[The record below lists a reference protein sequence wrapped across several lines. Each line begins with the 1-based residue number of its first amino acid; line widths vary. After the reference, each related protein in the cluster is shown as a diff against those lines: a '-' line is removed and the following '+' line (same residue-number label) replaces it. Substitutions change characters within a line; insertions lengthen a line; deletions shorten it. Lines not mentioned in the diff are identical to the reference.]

1 MMFLSRKRNKKSRF
15 KLFSGNPTSASWGTL
30 IPTNVTRVVAGDD
43 FSFQPGVGVQ
53 ALPVVAPFMGNVCVK
68 KEYFFIPDR
77 IYNIDRQLNFQGV
90 TDTPNTVYKPSMAP
104 PIPFDISVAS
114 GETIS
119 IEVSDVQTAYPVG
132 SLSAIVGPGSL
143 ADYMG
148 EAPGSLVT
156 GVIDLTPYVGYID
169 IYYNYYLNQQ
179 YDLVPTSLAGTV
191 SDSAMEYPFYL
202 PVSALE
208 IYLRTIKTTP
218 NTSPAIREDES
229 VSYSTNVSAA
239 LKAVGAM
246 GPVDFGMFGWS
257 FFTGRQSLFQRGFP
271 SYYLEAWLKTSSFT
285 DAAVDVSTSGNSV
298 SMRNITFA
306 SRMQRYM
313 DLAFA
318 GGGRNS
324 DFYESQ
330 FDVKLS
336 QDNTCPAFLGSD
348 SFDMNVNTLYQTTG
362 FDDNSSPLGSFS
374 GQLSGGTRFRRR
386 NYHFNDDGYFM
397 EITSIVPR
405 VYYPSYINPTSRQIS
420 LGQQYAPAL
429 DNIAMQGLKAS
440 TVFGEVQSL
449 GATNP
454 SYANAALTIP
464 GFKLQAVNYVG
475 YEPAWSELMTAV
487 SKPHGRLCNDL
498 DYWVLSRDY
507 GRNISHVMDSPAYSD
522 FIKAAGTYVDELSLQ
537 RLTAFFKRIYVSP
550 SSCPYILCG
559 DFNYVF
565 YDQRPTA
572 ENFILDNVA
581 DIVVFRE
588 KSKVNVATT
597 L

>member
-30 IPTNVTRVVAGDD
+30 IPTNVTRVIAGDD

-53 ALPVVAPFMGNVCVK
+53 ALPIVAPFMGNVCVK

-77 IYNIDRQLNFQGV
+77 IYNVDRQLNFQGI

-104 PIPFDISVAS
+104 PVPFSIDKSTGDAIAFSVS
-114 GETIS
+114 TL
-119 IEVSDVQTAYPVG
+119 QTDSPAG
-132 SLSAIVGPGSL
+132 SLGTIVGPGSL

-148 EAPGSLVT
+148 EAPGSIVA
-156 GVIDLTPYVGYID
+156 GIIDLTPYIGYID

-191 SDSAMEYPFYL
+191 SDSAMEYPYYL
-202 PVSALE
+202 TVAELE
-208 IYLRTIKTTP
+208 TYLRTIKTTS
-218 NTSPAIREDES
+218 NLSPAVRTS
-229 VSYSTNVSAA
+229 NVVSYSTNVWAA
-239 LKAVGAM
+239 LHAVNSEA
-246 GPVDFGMFGWS
+246 FKWE
-257 FFTGRQSLFQRGFP
+257 FFTGRQSLFQRSFP
-271 SYYLEAWLKTSSFT
+271 AYYLEAWLKTSSFT

-330 FDVKLS
+330 FDVKLN

-362 FDDNSSPLGSFS
+362 FEDSSSPLGAFS

-449 GATNP
+449 EASSPTYSQSIFVVP
-454 SYANAALTIP
+454 KFALQD
-464 GFKLQAVNYVG
+464 KNYVG

-507 GRNISHVMDSPAYSD
+507 GRNISSIMDTPAYKEFVS
-522 FIKAAGTYVDELSLQ
+522 AAGAGVSELSLQ
-537 RLTAFFKRIYVSP
+537 RLTAFFKRIYISP

-572 ENFILDNVA
+572 ENFVLDNVA

>member
-53 ALPVVAPFMGNVCVK
+53 ALPIVAPFMGSVCVK

-77 IYNIDRQLNFQGV
+77 IYNVDRQLNFQGV
-90 TDTPNTVYKPSMAP
+90 TDAPNTVYKPSIAP
-104 PIPFDISVAS
+104 PIPFDA
-114 GETIS
+114 GTS
-119 IEVSDVQTAYPVG
+119 IGDNVEIKVSDIQTDLPTG
-132 SLSAIVGPGSL
+132 SLGLIVGPGSL

-148 EAPGSLVT
+148 EAPGSIVT
-156 GVIDLTPYVGYID
+156 GVIDLTPYIGYLD

-179 YDLVPTSLAGTV
+179 YNLVPTALAGTAA
-191 SDSAMEYPFYL
+191 D
-202 PVSALE
+202 SALE
-208 IYLRTIKTTP
+208 YPYFLDVSDLETYLRNIKTKEIF
-218 NTSPAIREDES
+218 SPAVRKNDS
-229 VSYSTNVSAA
+229 VSYSTNVAAA
-239 LKAVGAM
+239 LNAVDSEAFM
-246 GPVDFGMFGWS
+246 WN

-271 SYYLEAWLKTSSFT
+271 SYYLETWLKTSSFT
-285 DAAVDVSTSGNSV
+285 DAAIDVSVSGNSV

-362 FDDNSSPLGSFS
+362 FEDNSSPLGAFS

-449 GATNP
+449 GAEAV
-454 SYANAALTIP
+454 SYANYVLSIP
-464 GFKLQAVNYVG
+464 GFKMQDFKYVG

-507 GRNISHVMDSPAYSD
+507 GRNLASVMDTPAYGE
-522 FIKAAGTYVDELSLQ
+522 FISAAGTYVDELSLQ

>member
-30 IPTNVTRVVAGDD
+30 IPTNVTRVIAGDD

-53 ALPVVAPFMGNVCVK
+53 ALPIVAPFMGNVCIK

-77 IYNIDRQLNFQGV
+77 IYNVDRQLNFQGV
-90 TDTPNTVYKPSMAP
+90 TDTPNAVYKPSIAP
-104 PIPFDISVAS
+104 PIPFDIGNPS
-114 GETIS
+114 GGKLDIS
-119 IEVSDVQTAYPVG
+119 VSDIQTNSPLG
-132 SLSAIVGPGSL
+132 SLSNIVGPGSL

-148 EAPGSLVT
+148 EAPGSIVT
-156 GVIDLTPYVGYID
+156 GVVDLTPYIGYID

-191 SDSAMEYPFYL
+191 SDRELEYPYYL
-202 PVSALE
+202 TVSELE
-208 IYLRTIKTTP
+208 TYLRNIKTVSIV
-218 NTSPAIREDES
+218 SPAIREDDS
-229 VSYSTNVSAA
+229 ASYSTNVAAA
-239 LKAVGAM
+239 LNAVGSEA
-246 GPVDFGMFGWS
+246 FYWS

-285 DAAVDVSTSGNSV
+285 NAAVDVSTSGNSV

-330 FDVKLS
+330 FDVKLN

-362 FDDNSSPLGSFS
+362 FEDNSSPLGAFS

-440 TVFGEVQSL
+440 TVFGEVQNVGVL
-449 GATNP
+449 NQ
-454 SYANAALTIP
+454 SYANNTFTIP
-464 GFKLQAVNYVG
+464 GFKTQNLNYIG

-507 GRNISHVMDSPAYSD
+507 GRTLSYIMDSSAYSN
-522 FIKAAGTYVDELSLQ
+522 FITAAGTNVDELSLQ

-565 YDQRPTA
+565 YDQRATA

>member
-53 ALPVVAPFMGNVCVK
+53 ALPIVAPFMGNVSVK

-77 IYNIDRQLNFQGV
+77 IYNVDRQLNFQGV
-90 TDTPNTVYKPSMAP
+90 TNAPNTVYKPSMAP
-104 PIPFDISVAS
+104 PVPFDITVSA
-114 GETIS
+114 GEDIV
-119 IEVSDVQTAYPVG
+119 IPVSDVVTNSPSGALG
-132 SLSAIVGPGSL
+132 DIVGPGSL

-148 EAPGSLVT
+148 EAPGSIVT
-156 GVIDLTPYVGYID
+156 GVIDLTPYIGYID

-179 YDLVPTSLAGTV
+179 YNLVPTALAGTV
-191 SDSAMEYPFYL
+191 SDRALEYPYYL
-202 PVSALE
+202 PVSQVE
-208 IYLRTIKTTP
+208 NYLRTIKTTP
-218 NTSPAIREDES
+218 NTFSAVRLDDS
-229 VSYSTNVSAA
+229 VSYSTNVQAA
-239 LKAVGAM
+239 LNAVDHK
-246 GPVDFGMFGWS
+246 VFDWH

-271 SYYLEAWLKTSSFT
+271 AYYLEAWLKTSSFT

-330 FDVKLS
+330 FDVKLN
-336 QDNTCPAFLGSD
+336 QDSTCPAFLGSD

-362 FDDNSSPLGSFS
+362 FEDNSSPLGSFS

-397 EITSIVPR
+397 EITSVVPR

-440 TVFGEVQSL
+440 TVFGEVQNIGVL
-449 GATNP
+449 NP
-454 SYANAALTIP
+454 SYANNSLTVS
-464 GFKLQAVNYVG
+464 GFKAQDSDYVG

-507 GRNISHVMDSPAYSD
+507 GRSLSYIMDSKAYGD
-522 FIKAAGTYVDELSLQ
+522 FVSAAGLEIDELSLQ

-565 YDQRPTA
+565 YDQRSTA
-572 ENFILDNVA
+572 ENFVLDNIA

>member
-30 IPTNVTRVVAGDD
+30 IPTNVTRVIAGDD

-53 ALPVVAPFMGNVCVK
+53 ALPIVAPFMGNVCVK

-77 IYNIDRQLNFQGV
+77 IYNVDRQLNFQGV
-90 TDTPNTVYKPSMAP
+90 TDTPNTVYKPSIAP
-104 PIPFDISVAS
+104 PIPFEISSPSSGTIDI
-114 GETIS
+114 T
-119 IEVSDVQTAYPVG
+119 VSDLQTDLPLR
-132 SLSAIVGPGSL
+132 SLSYIVGPGSL

-148 EAPGSLVT
+148 EAPGSIVT
-156 GVIDLTPYVGYID
+156 GVIDLTPYIGYVD

-179 YDLVPTSLAGTV
+179 YGLVPTSLAGTV
-191 SDSAMEYPFYL
+191 SDSSAEYPYFL
-202 PVSALE
+202 DVSELE
-208 IYLRTIKTTP
+208 SYLRTIKTTP
-218 NTSPAIREDES
+218 NTSPAIREDS
-229 VSYSTNVSAA
+229 SASYSTNVDAA
-239 LKAVGAM
+239 LRAVSSNAFLWG
-246 GPVDFGMFGWS
+246 

-271 SYYLEAWLKTSSFT
+271 SYYLEAWLKTSSFS
-285 DAAVDVSTSGNSV
+285 DAAVDISTSGNSV

-330 FDVKLS
+330 FDVKLN

-362 FDDNSSPLGSFS
+362 FEDNSSPLGSFS

-440 TVFGEVQSL
+440 TVFGEVQNLS
-449 GATNP
+449 AISTT
-454 SYANAALTIP
+454 YANSTLSIP
-464 GFKLQAVNYVG
+464 GFKLQDLDYVG

-507 GRNISHVMDSPAYSD
+507 GRNLSYVMDSKAYGNFVS
-522 FIKAAGTYVDELSLQ
+522 AAGTNIDELSLQ
-537 RLTAFFKRIYVSP
+537 RLTAFFKRIYESP

>member
-30 IPTNVTRVVAGDD
+30 IPTNVTRVIAGDD

-53 ALPVVAPFMGNVCVK
+53 ALPIVAPFMGNVCIK

-77 IYNIDRQLNFQGV
+77 IYNVDRQLNFQGV
-90 TDTPNTVYKPSMAP
+90 TDTPNVVYKPSVAP
-104 PIPFDISVAS
+104 PIPFDTGNPSGGKIDIS
-114 GETIS
+114 
-119 IEVSDVQTAYPVG
+119 VSDVQTDLPLKSLG
-132 SLSAIVGPGSL
+132 SIVGPGSL

-148 EAPGSLVT
+148 EAPGSIVT
-156 GVIDLTPYVGYID
+156 GVIDLTPYIGYID

-191 SDSAMEYPFYL
+191 SDSAMEYPYYL
-202 PVSALE
+202 TVSELE
-208 IYLRTIKTTP
+208 VYLRTIKTTS
-218 NTSPAIREDES
+218 NTSPAIREDNS
-229 VSYSTNVSAA
+229 VSYSTNVQAA
-239 LKAVGAM
+239 LIAVGSDA
-246 GPVDFGMFGWS
+246 FTWS

-271 SYYLEAWLKTSSFT
+271 SYYLEAWLKTSSFV

-330 FDVKLS
+330 FDVKLN

-362 FDDNSSPLGSFS
+362 FEDSSSPLGAFS

-440 TVFGEVQSL
+440 TVFGEVQNV
-449 GATNP
+449 GVQNQ
-454 SYANAALTIP
+454 SYANSVLTIP
-464 GFKLQAVNYVG
+464 GFKMQNLNYVG

-507 GRNISHVMDSPAYSD
+507 GRNLSYIMDSPAYSE
-522 FIKAAGTYVDELSLQ
+522 FIKAAGTRVDELSLQ
-537 RLTAFFKRIYVSP
+537 RLVAFFKRIYISP

-565 YDQRPTA
+565 YDQRATA

>member
-53 ALPVVAPFMGNVCVK
+53 ALPIVAPFMGNVCVK

-77 IYNIDRQLNFQGV
+77 IYNIERQLNFQGV
-90 TDTPNTVYKPSMAP
+90 TDTPNTVYKPSIAP
-104 PIPFDISVAS
+104 PVPFDIGLASGSPINFSVA
-114 GETIS
+114 
-119 IEVSDVQTAYPVG
+119 DLQTDAPTG
-132 SLSAIVGPGSL
+132 SLGSIVGPGSL

-148 EAPGSLVT
+148 EAPGSIVT
-156 GVIDLTPYVGYID
+156 GVIDLTPYIGYID

-179 YDLVPTSLAGTV
+179 YDLVPTALAGTV
-191 SDSAMEYPFYL
+191 SDSKVMEYPYYL
-202 PVSALE
+202 SVFELE
-208 IYLRTIKTTP
+208 TYLRNIKTKSIL
-218 NTSPAIREDES
+218 SPAIRNGNS
-229 VSYSTNVSAA
+229 VSYSTNVEAA
-239 LKAVGAM
+239 LNATDSEGFK
-246 GPVDFGMFGWS
+246 WS

-271 SYYLEAWLKTSSFT
+271 SYYLEAWLKTSSFV
-285 DAAVDVSTSGNSV
+285 DAAVDVSTSDNSV

-362 FDDNSSPLGSFS
+362 FEDSSSPLGAFS

-449 GATNP
+449 GVVNP
-454 SYANAALTIP
+454 TYAGSKFVVP
-464 GFKLQAVNYVG
+464 GFKLQDINYVG

-507 GRNISHVMDSPAYSD
+507 GRNLSSVMDSPAYKQ
-522 FIKAAGTYVDELSLQ
+522 FVTAAVPHVDELSLQ

-565 YDQRPTA
+565 YDQRGTA
-572 ENFILDNVA
+572 ENFVLDNVA

>member
-1 MMFLSRKRNKKSRF
+1 MAMMFLSRKRNKKSRF

-30 IPTNVTRVVAGDD
+30 IPTNLTRVIAGDD

-53 ALPVVAPFMGNVCVK
+53 ALPIVAPFMGNVCVK

-77 IYNIDRQLNFQGV
+77 IYNIERQLNFQGV

-104 PIPFDISVAS
+104 PIPF
-114 GETIS
+114 TINAPLGS
-119 IEVSDVQTAYPVG
+119 PIAFAVGALQTNLPTG
-132 SLSAIVGPGSL
+132 SLGKIVGPGSL

-148 EAPGSLVT
+148 EAPGSIVT
-156 GVIDLTPYVGYID
+156 GVIDLTPYIGYID

-179 YDLVPTSLAGTV
+179 YDRVPTSLAGTV
-191 SDSAMEYPFYL
+191 SDSALEYPYYL
-202 PVSALE
+202 SVSQLE
-208 IYLRTIKTTP
+208 EYLRAIKTTP
-218 NTSPAIREDES
+218 NTFPAVRETES
-229 VSYSTNVSAA
+229 VSYSTNVNAA
-239 LKAVGAM
+239 LTA
-246 GPVDFGMFGWS
+246 VDFKVFDWD
-257 FFTGRQSLFQRGFP
+257 FFTGRQSLFQRAFP

-330 FDVKLS
+330 FDVKLD

-362 FDDNSSPLGSFS
+362 FEDNSSPLGAFS

-429 DNIAMQGLKAS
+429 DNIAMQALKAS

-449 GATNP
+449 GAAT
-454 SYANAALTIP
+454 STYASGVFTVP
-464 GFKLQAVNYVG
+464 GFKLQNTNYVG

-507 GRNISHVMDSPAYSD
+507 GRNLSHVMDSKTYGDYIS
-522 FIKAAGTYVDELSLQ
+522 AAGSNIDELSLQ

-565 YDQRPTA
+565 YDQRATA

>member
-30 IPTNVTRVVAGDD
+30 IPTNVTRVIAGDD

-53 ALPVVAPFMGNVCVK
+53 ALPIVAPFMGSVCVK

-77 IYNIDRQLNFQGV
+77 IYNVARQLNFQGV

-104 PIPFDISVAS
+104 PIPFEIDTPSGGKIDISV
-114 GETIS
+114 
-119 IEVSDVQTAYPVG
+119 SDMQTNLPLS
-132 SLSAIVGPGSL
+132 SLGHIVGPGSL

-148 EAPGSLVT
+148 EAPGSIVT
-156 GVIDLTPYVGYID
+156 GVIDLTPYIGYID

-191 SDSAMEYPFYL
+191 SDRAMEYPYYL
-202 PVSALE
+202 SALE
-208 IYLRTIKTTP
+208 LEAYLRNIKTKEIL
-218 NTSPAIREDES
+218 SPAIRRDNT
-229 VSYSTNVSAA
+229 VSYSTNVMAA
-239 LKAVGAM
+239 LSAIDSEA
-246 GPVDFGMFGWS
+246 FTWS

-271 SYYLEAWLKTSSFT
+271 SYYLEAWLKTSSFV

-330 FDVKLS
+330 FDVKLD

-362 FDDNSSPLGSFS
+362 FEDNSSPLGAFS

-440 TVFGEVQSL
+440 TVFGEVQNVS
-449 GATNP
+449 AVNP
-454 SYANAALTIP
+454 SYANSVLSIP
-464 GFKLQAVNYVG
+464 GFKMQSLNYVG

-507 GRNISHVMDSPAYSD
+507 GRNLSYIMDSPAYSS
-522 FIKAAGTYVDELSLQ
+522 FISAAGVNVDELSLQ

-572 ENFILDNVA
+572 ENFVLDNVA

>member
-15 KLFSGNPTSASWGTL
+15 NLFSGNPTSTGWGTL
-30 IPTNVTRVVAGDD
+30 IPTNVTRVIAGDD

-53 ALPVVAPFMGNVCVK
+53 ALPIVAPFMGSVCVK

-77 IYNIDRQLNFQGV
+77 IYNVDRQLNFQGV

-104 PIPFDISVAS
+104 SIPFDILNPS
-114 GETIS
+114 GAKIS
-119 IEVSDVQTAYPVG
+119 ILVSDMQTNTPLS
-132 SLSAIVGPGSL
+132 SLGDIVSPGSL

-148 EAPGSLVT
+148 EAPGSIVT
-156 GVIDLTPYVGYID
+156 GVIDLTPYIGYID

-191 SDSAMEYPFYL
+191 SDSALEYPYYL
-202 PVSALE
+202 SVSELE
-208 IYLRTIKTTP
+208 TYLRNIKTKA
-218 NTSPAIREDES
+218 NISPAVREDDS
-229 VSYSTNVSAA
+229 ASYSTNVQAA
-239 LKAVGAM
+239 LNAVDSVA
-246 GPVDFGMFGWS
+246 FTWN

-271 SYYLEAWLKTSSFT
+271 SYYLEAWLKTSSFS
-285 DAAVDVSTSGNSV
+285 DAAVDVSTSGSTV

-330 FDVKLS
+330 FDVKLN

-362 FDDNSSPLGSFS
+362 FEDSSSPLGAFS

-440 TVFGEVQSL
+440 TVFGEVQNL
-449 GATNP
+449 GASAV
-454 SYANAALTIP
+454 SYANSALSIP
-464 GFKLQAVNYVG
+464 GFKVQNNKYVG

-507 GRNISHVMDSPAYSD
+507 GRNLASVMDSKAYSD
-522 FIKAAGTYVDELSLQ
+522 FIAAAGTNIDELSLQ

-572 ENFILDNVA
+572 ENFVLDNVA

>member
-15 KLFSGNPTSASWGTL
+15 KLFSGNPTSTGWGTL
-30 IPTNVTRVVAGDD
+30 IPTNVTRVIAGDD

-53 ALPVVAPFMGNVCVK
+53 ALPIVAPFMGNVCVK

-77 IYNIDRQLNFQGV
+77 IYNVDRQLNFQGV
-90 TDTPNTVYKPSMAP
+90 TDTPNAVYKPSMAP
-104 PIPFDISVAS
+104 PIPFDILNPS
-114 GETIS
+114 GAKIS
-119 IEVSDVQTAYPVG
+119 ILVSDLQTNLPLE
-132 SLSAIVGPGSL
+132 SLGDIVSPGSL

-148 EAPGSLVT
+148 EAPGSIVT
-156 GVIDLTPYVGYID
+156 GVIDLTPYIGYID

-191 SDSAMEYPFYL
+191 SDSAMEYPYYL
-202 PVSALE
+202 SVSELE
-208 IYLRTIKTTP
+208 TYLRNIKTKS
-218 NTSPAIREDES
+218 NISPAIREDCS
-229 VSYSTNVSAA
+229 ASYSTNVQAA
-239 LKAVGAM
+239 LNAVDSEA
-246 GPVDFGMFGWS
+246 FTWN

-271 SYYLEAWLKTSSFT
+271 SYYLEAWLKTSSFV
-285 DAAVDVSTSGNSV
+285 DAAVDVSTSGSTV

-330 FDVKLS
+330 FDVKLN

-362 FDDNSSPLGSFS
+362 FEDSSSPLGAFS

-440 TVFGEVQSL
+440 TVFGEVQNL
-449 GATNP
+449 GAMAV
-454 SYANAALTIP
+454 SYANSALSIP
-464 GFKLQAVNYVG
+464 GFKAQNNKYVG

-507 GRNISHVMDSPAYSD
+507 GRNLASIMDSKAYSD
-522 FIKAAGTYVDELSLQ
+522 FIAAAGTQVDELSLQ

-572 ENFILDNVA
+572 ENFVLDNVA

>member
-1 MMFLSRKRNKKSRF
+1 M
-15 KLFSGNPTSASWGTL
+15 
-30 IPTNVTRVVAGDD
+30 TRVVAGDD
-43 FSFQPGVGVQ
+43 FSFQPGIGVQ
-53 ALPVVAPFMGNVCVK
+53 ALPIVAPFMGSVSVK

-77 IYNIDRQLNFQGV
+77 IYNVDRQLNFQGV
-90 TDTPNTVYKPSMAP
+90 TDTPNNVYKPSIAP
-104 PIPFDISVAS
+104 LIPFDISLSS
-114 GETIS
+114 GDKINIS
-119 IEVSDVQTAYPVG
+119 VSDLQTNLPPG
-132 SLSAIVGPGSL
+132 SLGCIVGPGSL

-148 EAPGSLVT
+148 EAPGSIVT
-156 GVIDLTPYVGYID
+156 GVVDLTPYIGYMD

-191 SDSAMEYPFYL
+191 SDSALEYPYYL
-202 PVSALE
+202 TVFELE
-208 IYLRTIKTTP
+208 TYLRNIKTKSII
-218 NTSPAIREDES
+218 SPATRSGSRE
-229 VSYSTNVSAA
+229 SYSTNVTAA
-239 LKAVGAM
+239 LHAVDSNSGL
-246 GPVDFGMFGWS
+246 FTWK
-257 FFTGRQSLFQRGFP
+257 FFTGRQSLFQRSFP

-330 FDVKLS
+330 FDVKLN

-362 FDDNSSPLGSFS
+362 FEDTSSPLGAFS

-397 EITSIVPR
+397 EITSVVPR

-429 DNIAMQGLKAS
+429 DNIAMQGLQAS
-440 TVFGEVQSL
+440 TVFGEVCNL
-449 GATNP
+449 GATAA
-454 SYANAALTIP
+454 SYANSTLSIP
-464 GFKLQAVNYVG
+464 GFKTQSLNYVG

-507 GRNISHVMDSPAYSD
+507 GRNLSSVMDSKAYKD
-522 FIKAAGTYVDELSLQ
+522 FVAVAAASIDELSLQ

>member
-30 IPTNVTRVVAGDD
+30 IPTNVTRVIAGDD

-53 ALPVVAPFMGNVCVK
+53 ALPIVAPFMGSVCVK

-77 IYNIDRQLNFQGV
+77 IYNVDRQLNFQGI
-90 TDTPNTVYKPSMAP
+90 TDTPNTVYKPSLAP
-104 PIPFDISVAS
+104 SIPFDISVPS
-114 GETIS
+114 GEAIDIS
-119 IEVSDVQTAYPVG
+119 VSDVVTDMPLGALG
-132 SLSAIVGPGSL
+132 DIVGPGSL

-148 EAPGSLVT
+148 EAPGSVVAD
-156 GVIDLTPYVGYID
+156 VIDLTPYIGYID

-191 SDSAMEYPFYL
+191 SDTATELPYYLTVSQMEN
-202 PVSALE
+202 
-208 IYLRTIKTTP
+208 YLRTIKTTP
-218 NTSPAIREDES
+218 NTSPAIRSDDS
-229 VSYSTNVSAA
+229 VSYSTNVEAA
-239 LKAVGAM
+239 LKAINYDA
-246 GPVDFGMFGWS
+246 FTWK

-330 FDVKLS
+330 FDVKLN

-362 FDDNSSPLGSFS
+362 FEDSSSPLGAFS

-440 TVFGEVQSL
+440 TVFGEIQNIGVQS
-449 GATNP
+449 P
-454 SYANAALTIP
+454 SYANSVLTVP
-464 GFKLQAVNYVG
+464 GFKLQNSDYVG

-498 DYWVLSRDY
+498 DYWILSRDY
-507 GRNISHVMDSPAYSD
+507 GRNLSYIMDSPAYSD
-522 FIKAAGTYVDELSLQ
+522 FIKAAGSRVDELSLQ
-537 RLTAFFKRIYVSP
+537 RLVTFFKRIYVSP

-572 ENFILDNVA
+572 ENFVLDNVA

>member
-15 KLFSGNPTSASWGTL
+15 KLFSGNPTSAGWGTL
-30 IPTNVTRVVAGDD
+30 IPTNVTRVIAGDD

-53 ALPVVAPFMGNVCVK
+53 ALPIVAPFMGNVCVK

-104 PIPFDISVAS
+104 PIPFDISTPS
-114 GETIS
+114 GKVDIL
-119 IEVSDVQTAYPVG
+119 VSDVQTNLPLG
-132 SLSAIVGPGSL
+132 SLGFIVGPGSL

-148 EAPGSLVT
+148 EAPGSIVT
-156 GVIDLTPYVGYID
+156 GVIDLTPYIGYID

-179 YDLVPTSLAGTV
+179 FGLVPTSLAGTV
-191 SDSAMEYPFYL
+191 SDSAVEYPYFL
-202 PVSALE
+202 DVSELE
-208 IYLRTIKTTP
+208 GYLRAIKTTP
-218 NTSPAIREDES
+218 NTSPAIREDDS
-229 VSYSTNVSAA
+229 ASYSTNVAVA
-239 LKAVGAM
+239 LNAVASNAFSW
-246 GPVDFGMFGWS
+246 D

-271 SYYLEAWLKTSSFT
+271 SYYLEAWLKTSSFS
-285 DAAVDVSTSGNSV
+285 DAAVDISTSGSSV

-324 DFYESQ
+324 DFYEAQ

-362 FDDNSSPLGSFS
+362 FEDSSSPLGAFS

-440 TVFGEVQSL
+440 TVFGEVQNLS
-449 GATNP
+449 AISTT
-454 SYANAALTIP
+454 YANSTLSIP
-464 GFKLQAVNYVG
+464 GFTVQNSNYVG

-507 GRNISHVMDSPAYSD
+507 GRNLSYVMDSKAYND
-522 FIKAAGTYVDELSLQ
+522 FVSAAGTNVDELSLQ
-537 RLTAFFKRIYVSP
+537 RLTAFFKRIYESP

-572 ENFILDNVA
+572 ENFVLDNVA

>member
-53 ALPVVAPFMGNVCVK
+53 ALPIVAPFMGNVCVK

-90 TDTPNTVYKPSMAP
+90 TDTPNSVYKPSMAP
-104 PIPFDISVAS
+104 PVPYDLMVSAGEEIYINLTDMQNLVPSDGLAYIVA
-114 GETIS
+114 
-119 IEVSDVQTAYPVG
+119 
-132 SLSAIVGPGSL
+132 PGSL

-148 EAPGSLVT
+148 EAPGSIVT
-156 GVIDLTPYVGYID
+156 GVIDLTPYIGYMD

-179 YDLVPTSLAGTV
+179 YDLIPTSLAGTV
-191 SDSAMEYPFYL
+191 AD
-202 PVSALE
+202 SALE
-208 IYLRTIKTTP
+208 YPYYLSVSELEVYLRTIKTTP
-218 NTSPAIREDES
+218 NTSPAIREDAS
-229 VSYSTNVSAA
+229 ASYSTNVRVANNAA
-239 LKAVGAM
+239 NTEAFKW
-246 GPVDFGMFGWS
+246 P
-257 FFTGRQSLFQRGFP
+257 FFTSRQSLFQRGFP
-271 SYYLEAWLKTSSFT
+271 SYYLEAWLKTSSFV

-324 DFYESQ
+324 DFYEAQ
-330 FDVKLS
+330 FDVKLT

-348 SFDMNVNTLYQTTG
+348 SFEMNVNTLYQTTG
-362 FDDNSSPLGSFS
+362 FENSSSPLGAFS

-405 VYYPSYINPTSRQIS
+405 VYYPSYVNPTSRQIS

-440 TVFGEVQSL
+440 TVFGETESIGSTSV
-449 GATNP
+449 
-454 SYANAALTIP
+454 SYTAPNLIIP
-464 GFKLQAVNYVG
+464 GFKAQSAYVG

-498 DYWVLSRDY
+498 DYWVLTRDY
-507 GRNISHVMDSPAYSD
+507 GRNLSYIMDSKAYKD
-522 FIKAAGTYVDELSLQ
+522 FVAAVGDNAEELSFQ
-537 RLTAFFKRIYVSP
+537 RLTAFFKRIYESP

>member
-30 IPTNVTRVVAGDD
+30 IPTNLTRVVAGDD

-53 ALPVVAPFMGNVCVK
+53 ALPIVAPFLGNVCVK

-90 TDTPNTVYKPSMAP
+90 TDSPNTVYKPSMAP
-104 PIPFDISVAS
+104 PIPFDIADPS
-114 GETIS
+114 GDA
-119 IEVSDVQTAYPVG
+119 VSFLVGSVQTNLPTGALGCV
-132 SLSAIVGPGSL
+132 VGPGSL

-148 EAPGSLVT
+148 EAPGSIVT
-156 GVIDLTPYVGYID
+156 GVIDLTPYIGYLD

-179 YDLVPTSLAGTV
+179 YDFIPTSLAGTV
-191 SDSAMEYPFYL
+191 SDSAVEYPYYL
-202 PVSALE
+202 SVSELE
-208 IYLRTIKTTP
+208 SYLRTIKTTP
-218 NTSPAIREDES
+218 NTSPAIREDDS
-229 VSYSTNVSAA
+229 VSFSTNVDAA
-239 LKAVGAM
+239 IQAAGSEAFLW
-246 GPVDFGMFGWS
+246 D
-257 FFTGRQSLFQRGFP
+257 FFTGRQSLFQRAFP
-271 SYYLEAWLKTSSFT
+271 SYYLEAWLKTSSFA
-285 DAAVDVSTSGNSV
+285 DAAVDVSVSGNSV

-330 FDVKLS
+330 FDVKLD

-362 FDDNSSPLGSFS
+362 FEDNSSPLGAFS

-405 VYYPSYINPTSRQIS
+405 VYYPSYVNPTSRQIS

-449 GATNP
+449 GAVNP
-454 SYANAALTIP
+454 TYANSALVVP
-464 GFKLQAVNYVG
+464 GFKLQNINYVG

-507 GRNISHVMDSPAYSD
+507 GRNISHVMDSPAYGD
-522 FIKAAGTYVDELSLQ
+522 FVSAAGSGVDELSLQ
-537 RLTAFFKRIYVSP
+537 RLTAFFKRIYISP

-565 YDQRPTA
+565 YDQRATA

>member
-15 KLFSGNPTSASWGTL
+15 KLFSGNPTSTGWGTL
-30 IPTNVTRVVAGDD
+30 IPTNVTRVIAGDD

-53 ALPVVAPFMGNVCVK
+53 ALPIVAPFMGNVCIK

-77 IYNIDRQLNFQGV
+77 IYNVDRQLNFQGV
-90 TDTPNTVYKPSMAP
+90 TDTPNAVYKPSMAP
-104 PIPFDISVAS
+104 SVPFDIFSPS
-114 GETIS
+114 GAKIS
-119 IEVSDVQTAYPVG
+119 ILVSDLQTDLPLK
-132 SLSAIVGPGSL
+132 SLGDIVAPGSL

-148 EAPGSLVT
+148 EAPGSIVT
-156 GVIDLTPYVGYID
+156 GVIDLTPYIGYID

-191 SDSAMEYPFYL
+191 SDSTFVYPYYL
-202 PVSALE
+202 TVSELE
-208 IYLRTIKTTP
+208 TYLRNIKTKS
-218 NTSPAIREDES
+218 NISPAIRES
-229 VSYSTNVSAA
+229 TSASYSTNVEAA
-239 LKAVGAM
+239 LNAVDSEA
-246 GPVDFGMFGWS
+246 FTWN

-271 SYYLEAWLKTSSFT
+271 SYYLEAWLKTSSFV
-285 DAAVDVSTSGNSV
+285 DAAVDVSTSGSTV

-330 FDVKLS
+330 FDVKLN

-362 FDDNSSPLGSFS
+362 FEDSSSPLGAFS

-429 DNIAMQGLKAS
+429 DNIAMQGLQAS
-440 TVFGEVQSL
+440 TVFGEVQNLSPT
-449 GATNP
+449 AA
-454 SYANAALTIP
+454 SYADSALSIP
-464 GFKLQAVNYVG
+464 GFKLQANKYVG

-507 GRNISHVMDSPAYSD
+507 GRNLASVMDSKAYSD
-522 FIKAAGTYVDELSLQ
+522 FIAAAGTNIDELSLQ
-537 RLTAFFKRIYVSP
+537 RLTAFLKRIYVSP

-572 ENFILDNVA
+572 ENFVLDNVA

>member
-53 ALPVVAPFMGNVCVK
+53 ALPIVAPFMGSVCVK

-77 IYNIDRQLNFQGV
+77 IYNIERQLNFQGV
-90 TDTPNTVYKPSMAP
+90 TDAPNTVYKPSMAP
-104 PIPFDISVAS
+104 PIPFDISVSS
-114 GETIS
+114 GEDVTIQ
-119 IEVSDVQTAYPVG
+119 VSDIQTELPLG
-132 SLSAIVGPGSL
+132 SLGNIVGPGSL

-148 EAPGSLVT
+148 EAPGSIVT
-156 GVIDLTPYVGYID
+156 GVIDLTPYIGYVD

-179 YDLVPTSLAGTV
+179 YDLVPTSLAGTK
-191 SDSAMEYPFYL
+191 SDSATEYPYYL
-202 PVSALE
+202 SVSNLE
-208 IYLRTIKTTP
+208 AYLRTIKTTP
-218 NTSPAIREDES
+218 NTSPAVRADDS
-229 VSYSTNVSAA
+229 FSYSTNVEKA
-239 LKAVGAM
+239 LQAVGGDA
-246 GPVDFGMFGWS
+246 FTWS

-271 SYYLEAWLKTSSFT
+271 SYYLEAWLKTSSFV

-330 FDVKLS
+330 FDVKLD

-362 FDDNSSPLGSFS
+362 FEDSASPLGAFS

-440 TVFGEVQSL
+440 TVFGEVQNL

-454 SYANAALTIP
+454 SYANSGLTIS
-464 GFKLQAVNYVG
+464 GFKLQDSNYIG

-507 GRNISHVMDSPAYSD
+507 GRNLAHLMDSKAYSD
-522 FIKAAGTYVDELSLQ
+522 FVTAAGSGVDELSLQ
-537 RLTAFFKRIYVSP
+537 RLTAFFKRIYISP

-572 ENFILDNVA
+572 ENFVLDNVA

>member
-30 IPTNVTRVVAGDD
+30 IPTNVTRVIAGDD

-53 ALPVVAPFMGNVCVK
+53 ALPIVAPFMGNVCVK

-77 IYNIDRQLNFQGV
+77 IYNVDRQLNFQGV
-90 TDTPNTVYKPSMAP
+90 TDTPNTVHKPSMAP
-104 PIPFDISVAS
+104 PVPFDFSSSSGDAIAFSVAS
-114 GETIS
+114 L
-119 IEVSDVQTAYPVG
+119 QTDSPDG
-132 SLSAIVGPGSL
+132 SLGHIVGPGSL

-148 EAPGSLVT
+148 EAPGSVVT

-179 YDLVPTSLAGTV
+179 YDLIPTSLAGTA
-191 SDSAMEYPFYL
+191 SDSATGYPYYL
-202 PVSALE
+202 TVSDVEL
-208 IYLRTIKTTP
+208 YLRTVKTTP
-218 NTSPAIREDES
+218 NTSPAVREDNS
-229 VSYSTNVSAA
+229 ASYSTNVDAA
-239 LKAVGAM
+239 LKAIHSKA
-246 GPVDFGMFGWS
+246 FLWS

-271 SYYLEAWLKTSSFT
+271 SYYLEAWLKTSSFV
-285 DAAVDVSTSGNSV
+285 DAAIDVSVSGSSV

-330 FDVKLS
+330 FDVKLN

-362 FDDNSSPLGSFS
+362 FEDNSSPLGAFS

-405 VYYPSYINPTSRQIS
+405 VYYPSYINPTSRQVS

-440 TVFGEVQSL
+440 TVFGEIASM
-449 GATNP
+449 GSTNP
-454 SYANAALTIP
+454 TYSANTLVVP
-464 GFKLQAVNYVG
+464 GFRIQDPKYIG

-487 SKPHGRLCNDL
+487 SKPHGRLCGDL

-507 GRNISHVMDSPAYSD
+507 GRNISFVMDTPAYGD
-522 FIKAAGTYVDELSLQ
+522 FISAAGTYIDELSLQ

>member
-43 FSFQPGVGVQ
+43 FSFQPGIGVQ
-53 ALPVVAPFMGNVCVK
+53 ALPIVAPFMGSVSVK

-77 IYNIDRQLNFQGV
+77 IYNVDRQLNFQGV
-90 TDTPNTVYKPSMAP
+90 TDTPNNVYKPSIAP
-104 PIPFDISVAS
+104 LIPFDISLSS
-114 GETIS
+114 GDKINIS
-119 IEVSDVQTAYPVG
+119 VSDLQTNLPPG
-132 SLSAIVGPGSL
+132 SLGCIVGPGSL

-148 EAPGSLVT
+148 EAPGSIVT
-156 GVIDLTPYVGYID
+156 GVVDLTPYIGYMD

-191 SDSAMEYPFYL
+191 SDSALEYPYYL
-202 PVSALE
+202 TVFELE
-208 IYLRTIKTTP
+208 TYLRNIKTKSII
-218 NTSPAIREDES
+218 SPATRSGSRE
-229 VSYSTNVSAA
+229 SYSTNVTAA
-239 LKAVGAM
+239 LHAVDSNSGL
-246 GPVDFGMFGWS
+246 FTWK
-257 FFTGRQSLFQRGFP
+257 FFTGRQSLFQRSFP

-330 FDVKLS
+330 FDVKLN

-362 FDDNSSPLGSFS
+362 FEDTSSPLGAFS

-397 EITSIVPR
+397 EITSVVPR

-429 DNIAMQGLKAS
+429 DNIAMQGLQAS
-440 TVFGEVQSL
+440 TVFGEVCNL
-449 GATNP
+449 GATAA
-454 SYANAALTIP
+454 SYANSTLSIP
-464 GFKLQAVNYVG
+464 GFKTQSLNYVG

-507 GRNISHVMDSPAYSD
+507 GRNLSSVMDSKAYKD
-522 FIKAAGTYVDELSLQ
+522 FVAVAAASIDELSLQ

>member
-15 KLFSGNPTSASWGTL
+15 KLFSGNPTSTGWGTL
-30 IPTNVTRVVAGDD
+30 IPTNVTRVIAGDD

-53 ALPVVAPFMGNVCVK
+53 ALPIVAPFMGNVCVK

-77 IYNIDRQLNFQGV
+77 IYNVDRQLNFQGV
-90 TDTPNTVYKPSMAP
+90 TDTPNAVYKPSMAP
-104 PIPFDISVAS
+104 PVPFDILSPS
-114 GETIS
+114 GAAIS
-119 IEVSDVQTAYPVG
+119 ILVSDVQTNVPLKSLG
-132 SLSAIVGPGSL
+132 SIVGPGSL

-148 EAPGSLVT
+148 EAPGSIVT
-156 GVIDLTPYVGYID
+156 GVIDLTPYIGYID

-179 YDLVPTSLAGTV
+179 YGLVPTSLAGTR
-191 SDSAMEYPFYL
+191 SDSAMGYPYYL
-202 PVSALE
+202 TVNELE
-208 IYLRTIKTTP
+208 TYLRNVKTKS
-218 NTSPAIREDES
+218 NISPAIREGDS
-229 VSYSTNVSAA
+229 ASYSTNVQAA
-239 LKAVGAM
+239 LNAVDSDA
-246 GPVDFGMFGWS
+246 FSWS
-257 FFTGRQSLFQRGFP
+257 FFTGRQSLFQRSFP
-271 SYYLEAWLKTSSFT
+271 SYYLEAWLKTSSFS
-285 DAAVDVSTSGNSV
+285 DAAVDISTSGTAV

-330 FDVKLS
+330 FDVKLN

-362 FDDNSSPLGSFS
+362 FEDSSSPLGAFS

-440 TVFGEVQSL
+440 TVFGEVHNF
-449 GATNP
+449 GAAAV
-454 SYANAALTIP
+454 SYANSALSIP
-464 GFKLQAVNYVG
+464 GFKAQNNNYVG

-507 GRNISHVMDSPAYSD
+507 GRNLASVMDSKAYRD
-522 FIKAAGTYVDELSLQ
+522 FIAAAGTDIDELSLQ

-572 ENFILDNVA
+572 ENFVLDNVA

>member
-30 IPTNVTRVVAGDD
+30 IPTNVTRVIAGDD

-53 ALPVVAPFMGNVCVK
+53 ALPIVAPFMGSVCVK

-77 IYNIDRQLNFQGV
+77 IYNIERQLNFQGV

-104 PIPFDISVAS
+104 PIPFDISIPS
-114 GETIS
+114 GEKIS
-119 IEVSDVQTAYPVG
+119 ISVSDVQTIQPLESLG
-132 SLSAIVGPGSL
+132 SIVGPGSL

-148 EAPGSLVT
+148 EAPGSIVT
-156 GVIDLTPYVGYID
+156 GVIDLTPYIGYID

-179 YDLVPTSLAGTV
+179 YDLVPTSLAGTK
-191 SDSAMEYPFYL
+191 SDSAAEYPFYL
-202 PVSALE
+202 SVSELE
-208 IYLRTIKTTP
+208 TYLRTIKTTP
-218 NTSPAIREDES
+218 NTSPAIREDDS
-229 VSYSTNVSAA
+229 ASYSTNVEKA
-239 LKAVGAM
+239 LQAISSYA
-246 GPVDFGMFGWS
+246 FSWN

-271 SYYLEAWLKTSSFT
+271 SYYLEAWLKTSSFV
-285 DAAVDVSTSGNSV
+285 DAAVDVSASGNSV

-330 FDVKLS
+330 FDVKLD

-362 FDDNSSPLGSFS
+362 FEDSASPLGAFS

-449 GATNP
+449 GAVDP
-454 SYANAALTIP
+454 SYANSKLAIP
-464 GFKLQAVNYVG
+464 GFKLQDRNYIG

-507 GRNISHVMDSPAYSD
+507 GRNLAHVMDSKAYSD
-522 FIKAAGTYVDELSLQ
+522 FVTAAGSGVEELSLQ

>member
-30 IPTNVTRVVAGDD
+30 IPTNVTRVIAGDD

-53 ALPVVAPFMGNVCVK
+53 ALPIVAPFMGNVCVK

-77 IYNIDRQLNFQGV
+77 IYNVDRQLNFQGV
-90 TDTPNTVYKPSMAP
+90 TDAPSTVYKPSMAP
-104 PIPFDISVAS
+104 SVPFDITVVS
-114 GETIS
+114 GD
-119 IEVSDVQTAYPVG
+119 EVSIPVSDIITDLPLG
-132 SLSAIVGPGSL
+132 GLGNIVGPGSL

-148 EAPGSLVT
+148 EAPGSVVT
-156 GVIDLTPYVGYID
+156 GVIDLTPYIGYID

-191 SDSAMEYPFYL
+191 SERAMEYPYYL
-202 PVSALE
+202 SVFELE
-208 IYLRTIKTTP
+208 TYLRNIKTKP
-218 NTSPAIREDES
+218 NTSPAVRADDAA
-229 VSYSTNVSAA
+229 SYSTNVMAA
-239 LKAVGAM
+239 LNATDSEA
-246 GPVDFGMFGWS
+246 FTWN

-330 FDVKLS
+330 FDVKLN

-362 FDDNSSPLGSFS
+362 FEDNSSPLGAFS

-405 VYYPSYINPTSRQIS
+405 VYYPSYVNPTSRQIS

-440 TVFGEVQSL
+440 TVFGEVQNI
-449 GATNP
+449 GAVNP
-454 SYANAALTIP
+454 TYAKNVLTIP
-464 GFKLQAVNYVG
+464 GFKLQDSNYVG

-507 GRNISHVMDSPAYSD
+507 GRNLSYIMDSPAYGD
-522 FIKAAGTYVDELSLQ
+522 FISAAGTNVNELSLQ
-537 RLTAFFKRIYVSP
+537 RLTAFLKRIYVSP

-572 ENFILDNVA
+572 ENFVLDNVA

>member
-53 ALPVVAPFMGNVCVK
+53 ALPIVAPFMGSVCVK

-77 IYNIDRQLNFQGV
+77 IYNVERQLNFQGI

-104 PIPFDISVAS
+104 PIPFDITSAS
-114 GETIS
+114 GGNVVIS
-119 IEVSDVQTAYPVG
+119 VSDMQTDAPSG
-132 SLSAIVGPGSL
+132 SLSGIVGPGSL

-148 EAPGSLVT
+148 EAPGSIVT
-156 GVIDLTPYVGYID
+156 GVIDLTPYIGYID

-179 YDLVPTSLAGTV
+179 YNLVPTALAGTV
-191 SDSAMEYPFYL
+191 SERAMDYPYYL
-202 PVSALE
+202 SVSQLE
-208 IYLRTIKTTP
+208 DYLLAIKTKT
-218 NTSPAIREDES
+218 NTFPAVREES
-229 VSYSTNVSAA
+229 GASYSTNVQTALEAIDYSAFDW
-239 LKAVGAM
+239 
-246 GPVDFGMFGWS
+246 P

-271 SYYLEAWLKTSSFT
+271 SYYLEAWLKTSSFS
-285 DAAVDVSTSGNSV
+285 DAAIDISTSGNSV

-318 GGGRNS
+318 GGSRNS

-330 FDVKLS
+330 FDVKLN
-336 QDNTCPAFLGSD
+336 QDNACPAFLGSD

-362 FDDNSSPLGSFS
+362 FENNSSPLGSFS

-440 TVFGEVQSL
+440 TVFGEVQNL
-449 GATNP
+449 GVSTQ
-454 SYANAALTIP
+454 SYANSAFTIP
-464 GFKLQAVNYVG
+464 GFKVQNSNYVG

-507 GRNISHVMDSPAYSD
+507 GRTLSYVMDSKAYND
-522 FIKAAGTYVDELSLQ
+522 FILAVGVHVDELSLR
-537 RLTAFFKRIYVSP
+537 RLTAFLKRIYVSP
-550 SSCPYILCG
+550 SSCPYILCS

-565 YDQRPTA
+565 YDQRATA

>member
-53 ALPVVAPFMGNVCVK
+53 ALPIVAPFMGNVCVK

-104 PIPFDISVAS
+104 PIPFDIGSSSGEVIPFSVAS
-114 GETIS
+114 L
-119 IEVSDVQTAYPVG
+119 QTNSPDE
-132 SLSAIVGPGSL
+132 SLGAVVGPGSL

-148 EAPGSLVT
+148 EAPGSIVT
-156 GVIDLTPYVGYID
+156 GVIDLTPYVGYVD

-191 SDSAMEYPFYL
+191 SDSALEYPYYL
-202 PVSALE
+202 SVSELE
-208 IYLRTIKTTP
+208 TYLRTIKTTP
-218 NTSPAIREDES
+218 NIFPAVRADES
-229 VSYSTNVSAA
+229 VSYSTNVEAA
-239 LKAVGAM
+239 LNAVQSSAFLW
-246 GPVDFGMFGWS
+246 P

-271 SYYLEAWLKTSSFT
+271 SYYLEAWLKTSSFA
-285 DAAVDVSTSGNSV
+285 DAAVDISTSGESV
-298 SMRNITFA
+298 LMRNITFA

-330 FDVKLS
+330 FDVKLN

-362 FDDNSSPLGSFS
+362 FEDSSSPLGAFS

-454 SYANAALTIP
+454 TYSANIFNVP
-464 GFKLQAVNYVG
+464 GFKLQDVNYVG

-507 GRNISHVMDSPAYSD
+507 GRNISHVMDTPAYSD
-522 FIKAAGTYVDELSLQ
+522 FIKAAGAHVDELSLQ
-537 RLTAFFKRIYVSP
+537 RLTAFFKRIYISP

>member
-1 MMFLSRKRNKKSRF
+1 MAMMFLSRKRNKKSRF

-53 ALPVVAPFMGNVCVK
+53 ALPIVAPFMGSVCVK

-90 TDTPNTVYKPSMAP
+90 TDAPNTVYKPSMAP
-104 PIPFDISVAS
+104 SIPFDISS
-114 GETIS
+114 PTGGTINIS
-119 IEVSDVQTAYPVG
+119 RFDLQTALPRAALG
-132 SLSAIVGPGSL
+132 SIVGPGSL

-148 EAPGSLVT
+148 EAPGSIVT
-156 GVIDLTPYVGYID
+156 GVIDLTPYIGYID

-179 YDLVPTSLAGTV
+179 YGLAPTSLAGTV
-191 SDSAMEYPFYL
+191 ADSALEFPYYL
-202 PVSALE
+202 DVSDLE

-218 NTSPAIREDES
+218 ITSPAIREDDS
-229 VSYSTNVSAA
+229 ASYSTNVDAA
-239 LKAVGAM
+239 LNAVSSEA
-246 GPVDFGMFGWS
+246 FLWS
-257 FFTGRQSLFQRGFP
+257 FFTGRQSLFQRSFP

-285 DAAVDVSTSGNSV
+285 DAAVDVSVSGNSV

-362 FDDNSSPLGSFS
+362 FDDNSSPLGAFS

-440 TVFGEVQSL
+440 TVFGEVQNL
-449 GATNP
+449 GASDV
-454 SYANAALTIP
+454 SYKDSLLTIP
-464 GFKLQAVNYVG
+464 GFKLQDSNYVG

-507 GRNISHVMDSPAYSD
+507 GRNLASVMDTPAYGELIS
-522 FIKAAGTYVDELSLQ
+522 AAGLYVDELSLQ
-537 RLTAFFKRIYVSP
+537 RLTAFLKRIYISP

>member
-1 MMFLSRKRNKKSRF
+1 MAMMFLSRKRNKKSRF

-30 IPTNVTRVVAGDD
+30 IPTNVTRVIAGDD

-53 ALPVVAPFMGNVCVK
+53 ALPIVAPFMGNVCVK

-77 IYNIDRQLNFQGV
+77 IYNVDRQLNFQGV
-90 TDTPNTVYKPSMAP
+90 TDTPNTVYKPSVAP
-104 PIPFDISVAS
+104 PVPFDILNSA
-114 GETIS
+114 GGKIDIS
-119 IEVSDVQTAYPVG
+119 VSDLQTNLPLK
-132 SLSAIVGPGSL
+132 SLGDIVAPGSL

-148 EAPGSLVT
+148 EAPGSIVT
-156 GVIDLTPYVGYID
+156 GAVDLTPYIGYID

-191 SDSAMEYPFYL
+191 SDSATKYPYYL
-202 PVSALE
+202 SVSELE
-208 IYLRTIKTTP
+208 TYLRNIKTKP
-218 NTSPAIREDES
+218 NISPAIRES
-229 VSYSTNVSAA
+229 TSASYSTNVRAA
-239 LKAVGAM
+239 LNAVDSEA
-246 GPVDFGMFGWS
+246 FTWN
-257 FFTGRQSLFQRGFP
+257 FFTGRQSLFQRGFA
-271 SYYLEAWLKTSSFT
+271 SYYLEAWLKTSSFS
-285 DAAVDVSTSGNSV
+285 DAAVNASTSGSTV

-330 FDVKLS
+330 FDVKLN

-348 SFDMNVNTLYQTTG
+348 SFDMNVNALYQTTG
-362 FDDNSSPLGSFS
+362 FEDNSSPLGAFS

-429 DNIAMQGLKAS
+429 DNIAMQGLKTS
-440 TVFGEVQSL
+440 TVFGEVQNL
-449 GATNP
+449 GAVTT
-454 SYANAALTIP
+454 SYADSVLSIP
-464 GFKLQAVNYVG
+464 GFKMTGNRYVG

-507 GRNISHVMDSPAYSD
+507 GRNLSYIMDSKAYGD
-522 FIKAAGTYVDELSLQ
+522 FVSAAGIHIDELSLQ

>member
-30 IPTNVTRVVAGDD
+30 IPTNVTRVIAGDD

-53 ALPVVAPFMGNVCVK
+53 ALPIVAPFMGNVCVK

-77 IYNIDRQLNFQGV
+77 IYNVDRQLNFQGV
-90 TDTPNTVYKPSMAP
+90 TDTPNTVYKPSIAP
-104 PIPFDISVAS
+104 PIPFDTSISS
-114 GETIS
+114 GAPINIS
-119 IEVSDVQTAYPVG
+119 VSDVQTDFPLG
-132 SLSAIVGPGSL
+132 TLGDIVGPGSL

-148 EAPGSLVT
+148 EAPGSIVT
-156 GVIDLTPYVGYID
+156 SVIDLTPYIGYID

-179 YDLVPTSLAGTV
+179 YDLAPTSLAGTV
-191 SDSAMEYPFYL
+191 SDSALEYPYYL
-202 PVSALE
+202 TVSELE
-208 IYLRTIKTTP
+208 TYLRNIKTKSI
-218 NTSPAIREDES
+218 TSPAVRTGKT
-229 VSYSTNVSAA
+229 VSYSANVRDA
-239 LKAVGAM
+239 LNAVDSRA
-246 GPVDFGMFGWS
+246 FTWS
-257 FFTGRQSLFQRGFP
+257 FFTGRQSLFQRSFP
-271 SYYLEAWLKTSSFT
+271 SYYLEAWLKTSSFV

-348 SFDMNVNTLYQTTG
+348 SFDMNVNALYQTTG
-362 FDDNSSPLGSFS
+362 FEDNSSPLGAFS

-449 GATNP
+449 GATAV
-454 SYANAALTIP
+454 SYANYTLTVP
-464 GFKLQAVNYVG
+464 GFKTQDLNYVG

-507 GRNISHVMDSPAYSD
+507 GRNLASVMDSKAYGD
-522 FIKAAGTYVDELSLQ
+522 FISAAGVYVDELSLQ

>member
-53 ALPVVAPFMGNVCVK
+53 ALPIVAPFMGNVSVR

-77 IYNIDRQLNFQGV
+77 IYNVERQLNFQGV

-104 PIPFDISVAS
+104 PIPFDITSVS
-114 GETIS
+114 GDDVVIP
-119 IEVSDVQTAYPVG
+119 VSDVQTNAPSG
-132 SLSAIVGPGSL
+132 SLSEIVGPGSL

-148 EAPGSLVT
+148 EAPGSIVT
-156 GVIDLTPYVGYID
+156 GVIDLTPYIGYID

-179 YDLVPTSLAGTV
+179 YNRVPTSLAGTV
-191 SDSAMEYPFYL
+191 SDRATEYPYYL
-202 PVSALE
+202 SVSQLE
-208 IYLRTIKTTP
+208 SYLLAIKTTP
-218 NTSPAIREDES
+218 NTFPAVREES
-229 VSYSTNVSAA
+229 TVSYSTNVQAA
-239 LKAVGAM
+239 LES
-246 GPVDFGMFGWS
+246 VDYKVFDWN

-285 DAAVDVSTSGNSV
+285 DAAIDISTSSNSV

-306 SRMQRYM
+306 SRMQRYI

-330 FDVKLS
+330 FDVKLN

-362 FDDNSSPLGSFS
+362 FEDNSSPLGAFS

-440 TVFGEVQSL
+440 TVFGEVHNI
-449 GATNP
+449 GALNLT
-454 SYANAALTIP
+454 YANYAFTIP
-464 GFKLQAVNYVG
+464 GFKMQDSNYVG

-507 GRNISHVMDSPAYSD
+507 GRSLSYVMDSPAYGD
-522 FIKAAGTYVDELSLQ
+522 FISAAGTSIDELSLQ

-572 ENFILDNVA
+572 ENFVLDNVA
-581 DIVVFRE
+581 DIMVFRE

>member
-30 IPTNVTRVVAGDD
+30 IPTNVTRVIAGDD

-53 ALPVVAPFMGNVCVK
+53 ALPIVAPFMGNVCIK

-77 IYNIDRQLNFQGV
+77 IYNVDRQLNFQGV

-104 PIPFDISVAS
+104 PIPFDTGNPSGGKIDIS
-114 GETIS
+114 
-119 IEVSDVQTAYPVG
+119 VSDVQTGLPLK
-132 SLSAIVGPGSL
+132 SLGYIVGPGSL

-148 EAPGSLVT
+148 EAPGSIVT
-156 GVIDLTPYVGYID
+156 GVIDLTPYIGYID

-179 YDLVPTSLAGTV
+179 YSLVPTSLAGTV
-191 SDSAMEYPFYL
+191 SDSAMEYPYYL
-202 PVSALE
+202 TVDELE
-208 IYLRTIKTTP
+208 DYLRTIKTTS
-218 NTSPAIREDES
+218 NISPAIREDNS
-229 VSYSTNVSAA
+229 ASYSTNVQAA
-239 LKAVGAM
+239 LDAVGSNA
-246 GPVDFGMFGWS
+246 FTWS

-271 SYYLEAWLKTSSFT
+271 SYYLEAWLKTSSFVN
-285 DAAVDVSTSGNSV
+285 AAVDVSTSGRSV

-330 FDVKLS
+330 FDVKLN

-362 FDDNSSPLGSFS
+362 FEDSSSPLGAFS

-440 TVFGEVQSL
+440 TVFGEVQNIGVS
-449 GATNP
+449 NQ
-454 SYANAALTIP
+454 SYANSVLTIP
-464 GFKLQAVNYVG
+464 GFKMQNLDYVG

-507 GRNISHVMDSPAYSD
+507 GRNLSYIMDSPAYSE
-522 FIKAAGTYVDELSLQ
+522 FIKAAGTKVDELSLQ
-537 RLTAFFKRIYVSP
+537 RLVALFKRIYISP

-565 YDQRPTA
+565 YDQRATA

>member
-15 KLFSGNPTSASWGTL
+15 KLLSGNPTSASWGTL

-53 ALPVVAPFMGNVCVK
+53 ALPIVAPFLGNVCVK

-77 IYNIDRQLNFQGV
+77 IYNIERQLNFQGV
-90 TDTPNTVYKPSMAP
+90 TDTPNAVYKPSMAP
-104 PIPFDISVAS
+104 PVPFDITSAS
-114 GETIS
+114 GDVVGIS
-119 IEVSDVQTAYPVG
+119 VSDVQTDLPLR
-132 SLSAIVGPGSL
+132 SLGMIVGPGSL

-148 EAPGSLVT
+148 EAPGSIVT
-156 GVIDLTPYVGYID
+156 GVIDLTPYIGYID

-179 YDLVPTSLAGTV
+179 YDHVPTSLAGTV
-191 SDSAMEYPFYL
+191 SDTSMEYPYYMS
-202 PVSALE
+202 VSDLE

-218 NTSPAIREDES
+218 NTSPAVRRESD
-229 VSYSTNVSAA
+229 VSYSTNVEAA
-239 LKAVGAM
+239 LKALNYA
-246 GPVDFGMFGWS
+246 PFEWTH
-257 FFTGRQSLFQRGFP
+257 FTGRQSLFQRAFP
-271 SYYLEAWLKTSSFT
+271 SYYLEAWLKTSSFV
-285 DAAVDVSTSGNSV
+285 DAAINVSVSGNSV
-298 SMRNITFA
+298 SMRNITFS

-330 FDVKLS
+330 FDVKLD

-362 FDDNSSPLGSFS
+362 FEDNSSPLGAFS

-405 VYYPSYINPTSRQIS
+405 VYYPSYVNPTSRQIS

-454 SYANAALTIP
+454 SYAQSVLTVP
-464 GFKLQAVNYVG
+464 GFKSQDSKFVG

-487 SKPHGRLCNDL
+487 SKPHGRLCSDL

-507 GRNISHVMDSPAYSD
+507 GRNISHVMDSVPYGD
-522 FIKAAGTYVDELSLQ
+522 FASAAGSNINELSLQ

-565 YDQRPTA
+565 YDQRATA

>member
-1 MMFLSRKRNKKSRF
+1 MAMMFLSRKRNKKSRF
-15 KLFSGNPTSASWGTL
+15 KLLSGNPTSASWGTL

-53 ALPVVAPFMGNVCVK
+53 ALPIVAPFMGNVCVK

-77 IYNIDRQLNFQGV
+77 IYNVERQLNFQGI

-104 PIPFDISVAS
+104 QVPFELLLASSQAINIP
-114 GETIS
+114 
-119 IEVSDVQTAYPVG
+119 VSDVQTDLPLGALG
-132 SLSAIVGPGSL
+132 DIVAPGSL

-148 EAPGSLVT
+148 EAPGSIVT
-156 GVIDLTPYVGYID
+156 GVIDLTPYIGYID

-179 YDLVPTSLAGTV
+179 YDMVPTSLAGTV
-191 SDSAMEYPFYL
+191 SDSALEYPYYL
-202 PVSALE
+202 SVPQLE
-208 IYLRTIKTTP
+208 NYLRTIKTTQ
-218 NTSPAIREDES
+218 NTSPAVREDDS
-229 VSYSTNVSAA
+229 ASYSTNVEAA
-239 LKAVGAM
+239 LKAVDYS
-246 GPVDFGMFGWS
+246 VFNWK
-257 FFTGRQSLFQRGFP
+257 FFTGRQSLFQRAFP
-271 SYYLEAWLKTSSFT
+271 SYYLEAWLKTSSFVN
-285 DAAVDVSTSGNSV
+285 AAVDVSVSGNSV
-298 SMRNITFA
+298 SMRNITFS
-306 SRMQRYM
+306 SRMQRYV

-330 FDVKLS
+330 FDVKLD

-362 FDDNSSPLGSFS
+362 FEDNSSPLGAFS

-440 TVFGEVQSL
+440 TVFGEVHNL

-454 SYANAALTIP
+454 TYTNGTLSIP
-464 GFKLQAVNYVG
+464 GFKRQDVNYVG

-507 GRNISHVMDSPAYSD
+507 GRTLSSVMDTKAYGD
-522 FIKAAGTYVDELSLQ
+522 FVTAAGTGVDELSLQ
-537 RLTAFFKRIYVSP
+537 RLTAFLKRIYVSP

-565 YDQRPTA
+565 YDQRATA

>member
-30 IPTNVTRVVAGDD
+30 IPTNVTRVIAGDD

-53 ALPVVAPFMGNVCVK
+53 ALPIVAPFLGNVCVK

-77 IYNIDRQLNFQGV
+77 IYNIERQLNFQGV

-104 PIPFDISVAS
+104 PIPFDITGGS
-114 GETIS
+114 GDVVIS
-119 IEVSDVQTAYPVG
+119 LSDIQTNYPLG
-132 SLSAIVGPGSL
+132 SLGEIVGPGSL

-148 EAPGSLVT
+148 EAPGSIVT
-156 GVIDLTPYVGYID
+156 DVLDLTPYIGYID

-191 SDSAMEYPFYL
+191 SASATEYPYFL
-202 PVSALE
+202 SVSQLE
-208 IYLRTIKTTP
+208 TYLRAIKTTP
-218 NTSPAIREDES
+218 NVSPAFREDS
-229 VSYSTNVSAA
+229 AASYSTNVRVA
-239 LKAVGAM
+239 LEAVDYKAFDWA
-246 GPVDFGMFGWS
+246 

-330 FDVKLS
+330 FDVKLD

-362 FDDNSSPLGSFS
+362 FEDNSSPLGAFS

-397 EITSIVPR
+397 ELTSIVPR
-405 VYYPSYINPTSRQIS
+405 VYYPSYVNPTSRQIS

-449 GATNP
+449 GATTPAYTNG
-454 SYANAALTIP
+454 ALTIP
-464 GFKLQAVNYVG
+464 GFKQQNYNYVG

-507 GRNISHVMDSPAYSD
+507 GRNISHVMDSTSYNNFVS
-522 FIKAAGTYVDELSLQ
+522 AAGVRINELSLQ
-537 RLTAFFKRIYVSP
+537 RLTAFFKRIYISP

-565 YDQRPTA
+565 YDQQATA

>member
-1 MMFLSRKRNKKSRF
+1 MAMMFLSRKRNRKSRF

-30 IPTNVTRVVAGDD
+30 IPTNVTRVIAGDD

-53 ALPVVAPFMGNVCVK
+53 ALPIVAPFMGNVCVK

-77 IYNIDRQLNFQGV
+77 IYNVARQLNFQGV

-104 PIPFDISVAS
+104 PIPFDISSPSGNPIAFSVA
-114 GETIS
+114 TL
-119 IEVSDVQTAYPVG
+119 QTNSPGG
-132 SLSAIVGPGSL
+132 SLGSIVGPGSL

-148 EAPGSLVT
+148 EAPGSVVT
-156 GVIDLTPYVGYID
+156 GVIDLTPYIGYID

-179 YDLVPTSLAGTV
+179 YNLVPTSLAGTV
-191 SDSAMEYPFYL
+191 SDSAMEYPYYL
-202 PVSALE
+202 NVSDLE
-208 IYLRTIKTTP
+208 SYLRIIKTTP
-218 NTSPAIREDES
+218 NISPAIREDAS
-229 VSYSTNVSAA
+229 ASYSTNVNVA
-239 LKAVGAM
+239 LQAVPPEA
-246 GPVDFGMFGWS
+246 FRWS
-257 FFTGRQSLFQRGFP
+257 FFTGRQSLFQRSFP
-271 SYYLEAWLKTSSFT
+271 AYYLETWLKTSSFT
-285 DAAVDVSTSGNSV
+285 DAAVDISTSGNSV

-330 FDVKLS
+330 FDVKLT

-362 FDDNSSPLGSFS
+362 FEDSSSPLGAFS

-440 TVFGEVQSL
+440 TVFGEIQSL
-449 GATNP
+449 GSTNVT
-454 SYANAALTIP
+454 YASSILTVP
-464 GFKLQAVNYVG
+464 GFKLQDILTVASV
-475 YEPAWSELMTAV
+475 MTLIT
-487 SKPHGRLCNDL
+487 G
-498 DYWVLSRDY
+498 
-507 GRNISHVMDSPAYSD
+507 
-522 FIKAAGTYVDELSLQ
+522 
-537 RLTAFFKRIYVSP
+537 FFLVIMVAISP
-550 SSCPYILCG
+550 SSWILRLIAISL
-559 DFNYVF
+559 
-565 YDQRPTA
+565 RPPELMLMNSLSSA
-572 ENFILDNVA
+572 LRLSLSGSM
-581 DIVVFRE
+581 FRPLRVPIF
-588 KSKVNVATT
+588 SVLIMALLIKVK
-597 L
+597 

>member
-30 IPTNVTRVVAGDD
+30 IPTNVTRVIAGDD

-53 ALPVVAPFMGNVCVK
+53 ALPIVAPFMGNVCVK

-77 IYNIDRQLNFQGV
+77 IYNIDRQLNFQGI

-104 PIPFDISVAS
+104 PVPFNISTPSSDSIAFSVA
-114 GETIS
+114 TL
-119 IEVSDVQTAYPVG
+119 QTDAPDG
-132 SLSAIVGPGSL
+132 SLGSIVAPSSL

-148 EAPGSLVT
+148 EAPGSVVT
-156 GVIDLTPYVGYID
+156 GVIDLTPYIGYID

-179 YDLVPTSLAGTV
+179 YNFVPTSLAGTV
-191 SDSAMEYPFYL
+191 SDSAIEHPYYL
-202 PVSALE
+202 MVDSFE
-208 IYLRTIKTTP
+208 NYLRTIKTTP
-218 NTSPAIREDES
+218 IHSPAIREDNS
-229 VSYSTNVSAA
+229 ASYSTNVDAA
-239 LKAVGAM
+239 LESVNYE
-246 GPVDFGMFGWS
+246 VFTWD

-330 FDVKLS
+330 FDVKLN

-348 SFDMNVNTLYQTTG
+348 SFDMNVNALYQTTG
-362 FDDNSSPLGSFS
+362 FEDNSSPLGAFS

-440 TVFGEVQSL
+440 TVFGEVQNL
-449 GATNP
+449 GASNP
-454 SYANAALTIP
+454 VYSNSILNVP
-464 GFKLQAVNYVG
+464 GFKLQDVNYIG

-507 GRNISHVMDSPAYSD
+507 GRNLSSVMDSPAYKD
-522 FIKAAGTYVDELSLQ
+522 FVKAAGSSSDELSLQ
-537 RLTAFFKRIYVSP
+537 RLTAFFKRIYISP

>member
-30 IPTNVTRVVAGDD
+30 IPTNVTRVIAGDD

-53 ALPVVAPFMGNVCVK
+53 ALPIVAPFMGNVCVK

-77 IYNIDRQLNFQGV
+77 IYNVDRQLNFQGV
-90 TDTPNTVYKPSMAP
+90 TVTPNNVYKPSIAP
-104 PIPFDISVAS
+104 PIPFEYGNALSAGKLDISV
-114 GETIS
+114 
-119 IEVSDVQTAYPVG
+119 SDMRTNVPLN
-132 SLSAIVGPGSL
+132 SLSWIVGPGSL

-148 EAPGSLVT
+148 EAPGSIVT
-156 GVIDLTPYVGYID
+156 GVIDLTPYIGYID

-191 SDSAMEYPFYL
+191 SDSAYEYPYYL
-202 PVSALE
+202 NVSELE
-208 IYLRTIKTTP
+208 TYLRNIKTIS
-218 NTSPAIREDES
+218 NTFPATRADDS
-229 VSYSTNVSAA
+229 ASYSTNVQAALDAVNSAA
-239 LKAVGAM
+239 
-246 GPVDFGMFGWS
+246 FTWN

-271 SYYLEAWLKTSSFT
+271 SYYLEAWLKTSSFV
-285 DAAVDVSTSGNSV
+285 DAAIDVSTSGNSV

-330 FDVKLS
+330 FDVKLN

-362 FDDNSSPLGSFS
+362 FEDSSSPLGAFS

-440 TVFGEVQSL
+440 TVFGEVQNV
-449 GATNP
+449 GVQNQ
-454 SYANAALTIP
+454 SYANGVFTIP
-464 GFKLQAVNYVG
+464 GFAMQNLDYIG

-507 GRNISHVMDSPAYSD
+507 GRTLSYIMDSPAYSD
-522 FIKAAGTYVDELSLQ
+522 FIKAVGTDVDELSLQ

-565 YDQRPTA
+565 YDQRATA
-572 ENFILDNVA
+572 ENFVLDNVA

>member
-30 IPTNVTRVVAGDD
+30 IPTNVTRVIAGDD
-43 FSFQPGVGVQ
+43 FSFQPGIGVQ
-53 ALPVVAPFMGNVCVK
+53 ALPIVAPFMGNVCVK

-77 IYNIDRQLNFQGV
+77 IYNVDRQLNFQGV
-90 TDTPNTVYKPSMAP
+90 TDTPNTVYKPSIAP
-104 PIPFDISVAS
+104 VVPFDFSSPSSDAISFS
-114 GETIS
+114 
-119 IEVSDVQTAYPVG
+119 VSSLQTDSPGG
-132 SLSAIVGPGSL
+132 SLGNIVGPGSL

-148 EAPGSLVT
+148 EAPGSVVT
-156 GVIDLTPYVGYID
+156 GVIDLTPYIGYID

-179 YDLVPTSLAGTV
+179 YNLVPTSLAGTV
-191 SDSAMEYPFYL
+191 SDSAMEYPYYL
-202 PVSALE
+202 EVSELE
-208 IYLRTIKTTP
+208 NYLRVIKTTP
-218 NTSPAIREDES
+218 IVSPAIREDNS
-229 VSYSTNVSAA
+229 ASYSTNVDAA
-239 LKAVGAM
+239 LKANRSDA
-246 GPVDFGMFGWS
+246 FLWS
-257 FFTGRQSLFQRGFP
+257 FFTGRQSLFQRGFS
-271 SYYLEAWLKTSSFT
+271 SYYLEAWLKTSSFVN
-285 DAAVDVSTSGNSV
+285 AAVDVSVSGSSV

-330 FDVKLS
+330 FDVKLD

-362 FDDNSSPLGSFS
+362 FEDVSSPLGAFS

-397 EITSIVPR
+397 EITSVVPR
-405 VYYPSYINPTSRQIS
+405 VYYPSYINPTSRQVS

-440 TVFGEVQSL
+440 TVFGEV
-449 GATNP
+449 TNIGP
-454 SYANAALTIP
+454 TAPTYSNGVLVVP
-464 GFKLQAVNYVG
+464 GFKLQDLDYVG

-507 GRNISHVMDSPAYSD
+507 GRNISSVMDTPAYKS
-522 FIKAAGTYVDELSLQ
+522 FVSAAGAQVDELSLQ

-572 ENFILDNVA
+572 ENFVLDNVA